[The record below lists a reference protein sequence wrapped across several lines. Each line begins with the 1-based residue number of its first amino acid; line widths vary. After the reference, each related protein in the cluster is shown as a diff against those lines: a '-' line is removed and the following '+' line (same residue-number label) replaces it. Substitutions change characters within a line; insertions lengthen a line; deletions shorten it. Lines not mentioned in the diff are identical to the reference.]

1 MAKVKTN
8 AMRILDKQKMPYE
21 ILTYDANDG
30 KIDGVTVAGKI
41 GRDTAQVYKTLVS
54 VGASKNLYVFV
65 IPVEEELDL
74 KKAAKEAG
82 EKKVEMLPV
91 KDIQKFTGYIRGGC
105 SPIGMKKNYPT
116 FLDESARELETI
128 IVSAGKI
135 GFQVEL
141 APDQLIQ
148 ATDGEYANLVTVK
161 RD

>member
-8 AMRILDKQKMPYE
+8 AMRILDTQKVPYE

-30 KIDGVTVAGKI
+30 KIDGVAVAGKI
-41 GRDTAQVYKTLVS
+41 GRDPAQVYKTLVA

-65 IPVEEELDL
+65 IPVEDELDM

-82 EKKVEMLPV
+82 EKNVEMLPV

-105 SPIGMKKNYPT
+105 SPIGMKKSYPT
-116 FLDESARELETI
+116 FLDESAEGLDKI

-141 APDQLIQ
+141 APDQLIN
-148 ATDGEYANLVTVK
+148 AAAGKYAKLTK
-161 RD
+161 

>member
-8 AMRILDKQKMPYE
+8 AMRILDTQKVPYE
-21 ILTYDANDG
+21 ILTYDSKDG
-30 KIDGVTVAGKI
+30 KIDGVAVAGKI
-41 GRDTAQVYKTLVS
+41 GREASQVYKTLVA
-54 VGASKNLYVFV
+54 VGASKGLYVFV
-65 IPVEEELDL
+65 IPVESELDL
-74 KKAAKEAG
+74 KKAAKEAC

-116 FLDESARELETI
+116 FLDESAQELETI

-141 APDQLIQ
+141 APEQLIQ
-148 ATDGEYANLVTVK
+148 ATEGKYADLVTVK
-161 RD
+161 RG

>member
-8 AMRILDKQKMPYE
+8 AMRILDTHKVPYE
-21 ILTYDANDG
+21 ILTYESRDG
-30 KIDGVTVAGKI
+30 KIDGIAVAGKI
-41 GRDTAQVYKTLVS
+41 GRDASQVYKTLVA
-54 VGASKNLYVFV
+54 VGASKSLFVFV
-65 IPVEEELDL
+65 IPVEAELDL

-105 SPIGMKKNYPT
+105 SPIGMKKSYPT
-116 FLDESARELETI
+116 YLDESAQELDSI

-141 APDQLIQ
+141 APDQLIR
-148 ATDGEYANLVTVK
+148 ATEGKYADLVTGK
-161 RD
+161 RG

>member
-8 AMRILDKQKMPYE
+8 AMRILDSQKVPYE
-21 ILTYDANDG
+21 ILTYDSKDG
-30 KIDGVTVAGKI
+30 KIDGVAVAGKI
-41 GRDTAQVYKTLVS
+41 GREPAQVYKTLVA
-54 VGASKNLYVFV
+54 VGASKGLYVFV
-65 IPVEEELDL
+65 IPVEGELDL

-116 FLDESARELETI
+116 YLDESAKELDTI

-135 GFQVEL
+135 GFQVEV
-141 APDQLIQ
+141 APDQLL
-148 ATDGEYANLVTVK
+148 NLSNGK
-161 RD
+161 YGKLAK

>member
-8 AMRILDKQKMPYE
+8 AMRILDTQKVPYE
-21 ILTYDANDG
+21 ILSYDANDG

-41 GRDTAQVYKTLVS
+41 GRDAAQVYKTLVA

-65 IPVEEELDL
+65 IPVEAELDL
-74 KKAAKEAG
+74 KKAAKKAG

-116 FLDESARELETI
+116 FIDESGRELETI

-141 APDQLIQ
+141 APEQLLN
-148 ATDGEYANLVTVK
+148 ATSGRYENLIK
-161 RD
+161 

>member
-8 AMRILDKQKMPYE
+8 AMRILDTQKVPYE
-21 ILTYDANDG
+21 VLTYDSKDG
-30 KIDGVTVAGKI
+30 KIDGVAVAGKI
-41 GRDTAQVYKTLVS
+41 GHDASQVYKTLVAA
-54 VGASKNLYVFV
+54 GASKDLYVFV
-65 IPVEEELDL
+65 IPVEAELDL

-105 SPIGMKKNYPT
+105 SPIGMKKDYPT
-116 FLDESARELETI
+116 FLDESAQELETI

-141 APDQLIQ
+141 APDQLLNAAMGKYGQ
-148 ATDGEYANLVTVK
+148 LTK
-161 RD
+161 

>member
-8 AMRILDKQKMPYE
+8 AMRILDTQKVPYE
-21 ILTYDANDG
+21 ILTYDSKDG
-30 KIDGVTVAGKI
+30 KIDGVAVAGKI
-41 GRDTAQVYKTLVS
+41 GRDAAQVYKTLVA
-54 VGASKNLYVFV
+54 VGSSKDLYVFV
-65 IPVEEELDL
+65 IPVAAELDL

-116 FLDESARELETI
+116 FLDESAQELETI

-141 APDQLIQ
+141 TTEHLLSTSKGKYGQL
-148 ATDGEYANLVTVK
+148 TK
-161 RD
+161 

>member
-8 AMRILDKQKMPYE
+8 AMRILDTQKVPYE
-21 ILTYDANDG
+21 ILTYASKDG
-30 KIDGVTVAGKI
+30 KIDGVAVAGKI
-41 GRDTAQVYKTLVS
+41 GRDASQVYKTLVA

-65 IPVEEELDL
+65 IPVEAELDL

-116 FLDESARELETI
+116 FLDESAQVLDTI

-141 APDQLIQ
+141 TPDQLLNTSTGKYGQ
-148 ATDGEYANLVTVK
+148 LTK
-161 RD
+161 

>member
-8 AMRILDKQKMPYE
+8 AMRILDTQKVPYE

-30 KIDGVTVAGKI
+30 KIDGVAVAGKI
-41 GRDTAQVYKTLVS
+41 GRDPAQVYKTLVA

-65 IPVEEELDL
+65 IPVEDELDM

-82 EKKVEMLPV
+82 EKNVEMLPV

-105 SPIGMKKNYPT
+105 SPIGMKKSYPT
-116 FLDESARELETI
+116 FLDASAEGLDKI

-141 APDQLIQ
+141 APDQLIN
-148 ATDGEYANLVTVK
+148 AAAGKYAELTK
-161 RD
+161 

>member
-8 AMRILDKQKMPYE
+8 AMRILDTQKVSYE

-30 KIDGVTVAGKI
+30 KIDGVAVAGKI
-41 GRDTAQVYKTLVS
+41 GKDPAQVYKTLVA
-54 VGASKNLYVFV
+54 VGASKSLYVFV
-65 IPVEEELDL
+65 IPVEAELDM

-82 EKKVEMLPV
+82 EKNVEMLPV

-116 FLDESARELETI
+116 FLDESARDLETV

-141 APDQLIQ
+141 KPEELLKASGGKL
-148 ATDGEYANLVTVK
+148 ALLTK
-161 RD
+161 

>member
-1 MAKVKTN
+1 MAMGKTN
-8 AMRILDKQKMPYE
+8 AMRILDKQKVSYE
-21 ILTYDANDG
+21 IFAYDAKDG

-41 GRDTAQVYKTLVS
+41 GRDPAQVYKTLVV

-65 IPVEEELDL
+65 LPVAAELDL

-91 KDIQKFTGYIRGGC
+91 KDIEKFTGYIRGGC

-116 FLDESARELETI
+116 FLDESARARNTI

-148 ATDGEYANLVTVK
+148 ATDAKYANL
-161 RD
+161 RI

>member
-8 AMRILDKQKMPYE
+8 AMRILDTQKVAYE

-30 KIDGVTVAGKI
+30 KIDGVAVAGKI
-41 GRDTAQVYKTLVS
+41 GKDPSQVYKTLVA
-54 VGASKNLYVFV
+54 VGASKSLYVFV
-65 IPVEEELDL
+65 IPVEAELDL

-82 EKKVEMLPV
+82 EKNVEMLPV

-116 FLDESARELETI
+116 ILDASAQDLETM

-141 APDQLIQ
+141 APEELVK
-148 ATDGEYANLVTVK
+148 AAAGKYAPIIK
-161 RD
+161 S

>member
-8 AMRILDKQKMPYE
+8 AMRILDTQKVPYE

-30 KIDGVTVAGKI
+30 KIDGVAVAGKI
-41 GRDTAQVYKTLVS
+41 GRDAAQVYKTLVA

-65 IPVEEELDL
+65 IPVEAELDL
-74 KKAAKEAG
+74 KKAAKAAG

-105 SPIGMKKNYPT
+105 SPVGMKKNYPT
-116 FLDESARELETI
+116 FLDGSAQELETI

-141 APDQLIQ
+141 APEQLLN
-148 ATDGEYANLVTVK
+148 ATSGRYENLIK
-161 RD
+161 

>member
-8 AMRILDKQKMPYE
+8 AMRILDTQKVSYE

-30 KIDGVTVAGKI
+30 KIDGVAVAGKI
-41 GRDTAQVYKTLVS
+41 GKDPAHVYKTLVA
-54 VGASKNLYVFV
+54 VGASKSLYVFV
-65 IPVEEELDL
+65 IPVEAELDM

-82 EKKVEMLPV
+82 EKNVEMLPV

-116 FLDESARELETI
+116 FLDESARDLETV

-141 APDQLIQ
+141 KPVELLKAS
-148 ATDGEYANLVTVK
+148 DGKLALLTK
-161 RD
+161 

>member
-8 AMRILDKQKMPYE
+8 AMRILDTQKVPYE
-21 ILTYDANDG
+21 ILTYDSNDG
-30 KIDGVTVAGKI
+30 KIDGVSVAGKI
-41 GRDTAQVYKTLVS
+41 GRETAQVYKTLVA

-65 IPVEEELDL
+65 IPVEAELDL

-105 SPIGMKKNYPT
+105 SPIGMKKNYAT
-116 FLDESARELETI
+116 FLDESGKELETI

-135 GFQVEL
+135 GYQIEL
-141 APDQLIQ
+141 SPESLLHASVGKYSNLI
-148 ATDGEYANLVTVK
+148 K
-161 RD
+161 